1 MSRDEDQAREDVPRI
16 GEALDAIRRELDLG
30 APAEI
35 DAIAAGWEQLV
46 GAALAAHSRAQSL
59 RGGVLVVLADSP
71 AWAGQLRYLD
81 QVLVTRIADELP
93 AVSVRE
99 VRVAVARE
107 PGARG

>member
-1 MSRDEDQAREDVPRI
+1 
-16 GEALDAIRRELDLG
+16 
-30 APAEI
+30 
-35 DAIAAGWEQLV
+35 
-46 GAALAAHSRAQSL
+46 
-59 RGGVLVVLADSP
+59 VLVVLADSP

-81 QVLVTRIADELP
+81 QVLTTRIAEELP